1 MNWGNNILYRR
12 KFGKI
17 GRTFTLGW
25 SNSFG
30 ESESHGSNFSPIYF
44 YKSDG
49 TPLPIKEQD
58 QQNNQKTLTHNNVIS
73 TSYTEPIG
81 PTKLIEINYA
91 FTRNVSTSD
100 KKTYNYDPS
109 TQEYDLPNLPLT
121 NYFENT
127 FGAHRFGANFRQ
139 QEKKYNYQLGMSV
152 QRSELTSKSH
162 LATTGKD
169 SLTKAGYTNFFP
181 VAIFN
186 WTPNR
191 TKSIRIN
198 YRGRTNQPTISQ
210 LQNVPDVSNPLQIKT
225 GNPQLKEEFS
235 HNLNATYNTF
245 NILTFKYFAANIS
258 FSTTANKIVN
268 SIDTVSRGIQL
279 TKPVN
284 MSGAY
289 TTSSF
294 FTLGLPF
301 KNPKLKG
308 SSLNFTSVVL
318 YNKDVSM
325 LYKQKNIGKT
335 WTFTESAGAN
345 FNLKEKLDF
354 GVKASLAYYNVKY
367 SVNSTLNEHYFTQTY
382 SADVTYTFP
391 KNIIFSTDFDY
402 YVNTGRT
409 DGYNQNIPLWNASI
423 SKQMFKKKNGEL
435 KFSINDI
442 LDQNQS
448 ITRNNGENYI
458 EDVRSMVLQRYF
470 MVSFLFNLNRMGGK
484 NGQQQQMPGM
494 PRMMERNMRNL
505 RMN

>member
-1 MNWGNNILYRR
+1 VNL
-12 KFGKI
+12 
-17 GRTFTLGW
+17 
-25 SNSFG
+25 S
-30 ESESHGSNFSPIYF
+30 GS
-44 YKSDG
+44 
-49 TPLPIKEQD
+49 
-58 QQNNQKTLTHNNVIS
+58 
-73 TSYTEPIG
+73 
-81 PTKLIEINYA
+81 
-91 FTRNVSTSD
+91 
-100 KKTYNYDPS
+100 
-109 TQEYDLPNLPLT
+109 
-121 NYFENT
+121 
-127 FGAHRFGANFRQ
+127 
-139 QEKKYNYQLGMSV
+139 
-152 QRSELTSKSH
+152 
-162 LATTGKD
+162 
-169 SLTKAGYTNFFP
+169 
-181 VAIFN
+181 
-186 WTPNR
+186 
-191 TKSIRIN
+191 
-198 YRGRTNQPTISQ
+198 
-210 LQNVPDVSNPLQIKT
+210 
-225 GNPQLKEEFS
+225 
-235 HNLNATYNTF
+235 
-245 NILTFKYFAANIS
+245 
-258 FSTTANKIVN
+258 
-268 SIDTVSRGIQL
+268 
-279 TKPVN
+279 
-284 MSGAY
+284 Y

-345 FNLKEKLDF
+345 FNLKDKLDF

-367 SVNSTLNEHYFTQTY
+367 SANSTQNQHYFTQTY
-382 SADVTYTFP
+382 SGDITYTFP

-435 KFSINDI
+435 KFSVNDI

-448 ITRNNGENYI
+448 ITRNNGENYT

-484 NGQQQQMPGM
+484 NGQQQMPGM